1 MNRKVLSILVLGFF
15 AACASSPKPVSGPTI
30 DQSKTQP
37 GSENRSADIDKE
49 GPAPT
54 DAEGF
59 FARANRRYSE
69 SKFDGA
75 IADYSEALKLNPAH
89 ASALQNRCVA
99 KIGLKDFAGSI
110 EDCTKAIQL
119 NPQYGIAYNSRCWA
133 RLQLKQDLPAALA
146 DCNKAIELAPGYVN
160 AYDSRG
166 QLYMALNDKKQAV
179 RDLEKALS
187 MDASLKDTADALE
200 KAKQMPDK

>member
-1 MNRKVLSILVLGFF
+1 MNRNLYGILFLGFF
-15 AACASSPKPVSGPTI
+15 LACASSQKPVSGPTI

-37 GSENRSADIDKE
+37 ATEQRSADIDKE

-59 FARANRRYSE
+59 FARGNKRYGE
-69 SKFDGA
+69 GKFQGA
-75 IADYSEALKLNPAH
+75 IEDYTEALKLNPTH
-89 ASALQNRCVA
+89 ASAFQNRCVA
-99 KIGLKDFAGSI
+99 RIGLKDFAGSI
-110 EDCTKAIQL
+110 EDCSKAIQL

-133 RLQLKQDLPAALA
+133 RLQMNQDLPQALT

-166 QLYMALNDKKQAV
+166 QLYIALKDKQAAI

-187 MDASLKDTADALE
+187 MDASLADTEAALA